1 LRSKKQSSI
10 YTSLINLDKG
20 TEVLQFA
27 KANYT
32 FSNERTISPY
42 SLHLRTEFGKE
53 FTKANVI
60 INYNNYINRK
70 KRLQLRAYT
79 GFVKTKN
86 EVYNLQMSAWNGLND
101 YMFSNKALGRNAT
114 NGLYTQQLFM
124 DEGALKHHSNISSD
138 KWLSTLN
145 AEFNLTNR
153 IRLYAE
159 GGTNGT
165 DVAYGAGLRI
175 PLLQNVINIYLPVYT
190 ENGMV
195 EIENYQDIFRFDIN
209 FDFKL
214 QLF

>member
-1 LRSKKQSSI
+1 MKK
-10 YTSLINLDKG
+10 YNWL
-20 TEVLQFA
+20 LQFV

-42 SLHLRTEFGKE
+42 SLYLRTEFGKE

-60 INYNNYINRK
+60 INYNHHINRK